1 MSLTIGSNFAAY
13 PLARVPAQAASSGG
27 TAVPGNLTPGAG
39 QGQQGGR
46 GQIVDQ
52 VNITSITINIDQTAS
67 AASGSQLQV
76 GVSKAIA
83 PLANGGSALQPLG
96 EGSEG
101 VGDSSSADASEATLT
116 LQILSEATDASAG
129 SKSHPSGKADPAT
142 VANLPSENSSY
153 LSVDISI

>member
-39 QGQQGGR
+39 QGQGGR